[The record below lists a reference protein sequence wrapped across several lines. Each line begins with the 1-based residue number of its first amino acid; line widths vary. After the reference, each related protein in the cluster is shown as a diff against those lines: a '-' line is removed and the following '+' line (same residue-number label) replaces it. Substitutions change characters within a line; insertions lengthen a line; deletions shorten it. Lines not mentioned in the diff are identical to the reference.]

1 MVQLTPLE
9 LETLK
14 SMVVEMG
21 GIYTPASTEER
32 ETCSPDGH
40 AYQCWH
46 ESEGEV
52 IRNEDTKSVYMAK
65 PKWYEGTANSWYGV
79 TGSLQS
85 KGMWEVELQSWGAG
99 DTSMVI
105 ELHFTSKA
113 VNILIEN
120 GLDFEKEMDCDY

>member
-9 LETLK
+9 LETLT

-32 ETCSPDGH
+32 ETNSIDGH

-46 ESEGEV
+46 EGHGDI
-52 IRNEDTKSVYMAK
+52 IRNEDTKSIYMAK

-85 KGMWEVELQSWGAG
+85 KGMWEVELQCWDFHTA
-99 DTSMVI
+99 VI
-105 ELHFTSKA
+105 EIQFTSEA
-113 VNILIEN
+113 INILIEN